1 MNNTKADIKQ
11 AEKEIE
17 KAPRSQKLELIRR
30 HILLFR
36 HNMPERCLY
45 MANQGLKLAQT
56 TFNKEAESFVYNN
69 IGVIYWYLSD
79 YGNALENHFKAL
91 KIAEEINDNLSI
103 AKAQN
108 NIANVFFKLTDYRKA
123 LKYYFDTLKIYEREK
138 NASLM
143 VKNTLSNIGSSY
155 SNLKQYG
162 KALEYLKKSLK
173 LSKDTDDLVGISDTC
188 NNMGILY
195 LEEKNYKLAVTYF
208 NKALR
213 LAEEINSTP
222 SMINIYINLG
232 TFYTETKN
240 YEKSKFFLDKSLEL
254 AKSFKALDYL
264 KEAYEAYYQLFYAQ
278 KNHKLALKYFQL
290 TQKIQDSVVKNT
302 IKKKISGLEF
312 KYQIEKNEKELNEL
326 RKHKL
331 EQELKYKYIEE
342 NKKILEEKNEEV
354 ERKNKLLEDTNT
366 AKDKFFSIIAHDLK
380 NPFSGIIGLS
390 SFMYENYDSLADDEK
405 MDFIKQIEESSKGSF
420 QLLENLLLWSR
431 AQTGGLKFD
440 PEKINL
446 KIVINECISLLSLYA
461 SNKNINITSDL
472 DYDIFVYA
480 DLYMVKTILRN
491 LINNAIKF
499 TRNSGSI
506 IVSARMNRSFVET
519 SVEDTGIGISS
530 KDLVNLFKLDVKFRN
545 FGTNHETGSG
555 LGLLLCKEFIE
566 KNGGE
571 IFVKSQINKGS
582 NFCFTLPKA
591 SK

>member
-1 MNNTKADIKQ
+1 MNSIKPDIRL

-17 KAPRSQKLELIRR
+17 KAPKSQKLELIRKY
-30 HILLFR
+30 ILQFR

-45 MANQGLKLAQT
+45 IANQGLKIVQQSN
-56 TFNKEAESFVYNN
+56 NKEAESFLYNN

-91 KIAEEINDNLSI
+91 KIAEEISDPLSV

-108 NIANVFFKLTDYRKA
+108 NIANVFFKLTDYKKA
-123 LKYYFDTLKIYEREK
+123 LKYYFDTLKIYEKER

-143 VKNTLSNIGSSY
+143 VKNILSNIGSAY
-155 SNLKQYG
+155 SNMKKYDL
-162 KALEYLKKSLK
+162 ALVYLNKSLK
-173 LSKDTDDLVGISDTC
+173 FAKITNDAVGISDTC

-195 LEEKNYKLAVTYF
+195 VEKKNYKVAIRYY
-208 NKALR
+208 NKALK
-213 LAEEINSTP
+213 LAEEINAIP
-222 SMINIYINLG
+222 SMINIYNNIGSL
-232 TFYTETKN
+232 YTETKD
-240 YEKSKFFLDKSLEL
+240 YEKSKFYLDKSIGLT
-254 AKSFKALDYL
+254 SQYKALDYL
-264 KEAYEAYYQLFYAQ
+264 RETYNSYYQLYNAQ
-278 KNHKLALKYFQL
+278 KNHKLALKYFKL
-290 TQKIQDSVVKNT
+290 TSDIQDSILKNT

-326 RKHKL
+326 RKQKL

-354 ERKNKLLEDTNT
+354 ERKNRLLEDTNT

-431 AQTGGLKFD
+431 AQMGGLKYE

-461 SNKNINITSDL
+461 KNKNINTASNL

-499 TRNSGSI
+499 TKNSGSI
-506 IVSARMNRSFVET
+506 VVSAKMNGSYVET
-519 SVEDTGIGISS
+519 SVTDNGIGIAPN
-530 KDLVNLFKLDVKFRN
+530 DLAGLFKLDVKFRN
-545 FGTNHETGSG
+545 YGTNKETGSG

-571 IFVKSQINKGS
+571 IRVDSKVNIGS
-582 NFCFTLPKA
+582 NFIFTLPKA
-591 SK
+591 S

>member
-1 MNNTKADIKQ
+1 MTNPTFGISQ
-11 AEKEIE
+11 AERQIE
-17 KAPRSQKLELIRR
+17 KAPKSEKLALIRKYV
-30 HILLFR
+30 LQYR

-45 MANQGLKLAQT
+45 IANLGLKLVQQT
-56 TFNKEAESFVYNN
+56 NNKEAESFLYNN

-91 KIAEEINDNLSI
+91 KLGEEINDNLSI

-108 NIANVFFKLTDYRKA
+108 NIANVFYSLTDFKKA
-123 LKYYFDTLKIYEREK
+123 LKYYFDTLKIYEKEK
-138 NASLM
+138 NGAIM

-155 SNLKQYG
+155 SNLKKYDLALTYLR
-162 KALEYLKKSLK
+162 KALKYAKNTE
-173 LSKDTDDLVGISDTC
+173 DLAGVSDTF
-188 NNMGILY
+188 NNIGVVYMEI
-195 LEEKNYKLAVTYF
+195 KNYRLALFYF
-208 NKALR
+208 NKALKI
-213 LAEEINSTP
+213 AQEINSTP
-222 SMINIYINLG
+222 SMINIYINIG
-232 TFYTETKN
+232 NVHTEKKN
-240 YEKSKFFLDKSLEL
+240 YPKSLEFLNLSLKL
-254 AKSFKALDYL
+254 AKDFKALDYL
-264 KEAYEAYYQLFYAQ
+264 KETYRSFYTLYKAQ

-290 TQKIQDSVVKNT
+290 TSDIQDSVMKNT

-331 EQELKYKYIEE
+331 EQELRYKYIEE

-366 AKDKFFSIIAHDLK
+366 SKDKFFSIIAHDLK

-390 SFMYENYDSLADDEK
+390 SFMYENYDSLTDEEK
-405 MDFIKQIEESSKGSF
+405 MDFIKQIEDSSKGSF

-461 SNKNINITSDL
+461 KNKNISTSSDL

-506 IVSARMNRSFVET
+506 VVSAKMKGSFVET
-519 SVEDTGIGISS
+519 TVSDNGVGITPV
-530 KDLVNLFKLDVKFRN
+530 DLDSLFKLDVKFRN
-545 FGTNHETGSG
+545 YGTNKETGSG

-571 IFVKSQINKGS
+571 ITVCSEVNKGS
-582 NFCFTLPKA
+582 NFMFTLPKA
-591 SK
+591 